1 MKTSGMFFLRRPPFR
16 VQLASPRDGHD
27 HGWQLL
33 LGERHSQRGIQM
45 LSAMWI
51 GSAAEAFMQAH
62 PELRAGDCLNLQLD
76 RLHANRDEIV
86 GFVERGEL
94 APPRWPA
101 LAHDDGANALPQAPR
116 AVSCGAPPLS
126 PSPSP
131 MTHSIV
137 ALSTVKL
144 HAQAAARSRR
154 PAEDACPY
162 PFESAAAGSFKAY
175 YEAELQRMRDEL
187 AQSQAQDASQA
198 EGQPS

>member
-16 VQLASPRDGHD
+16 VQLGSPRDGND
-27 HGWQLL
+27 HGWQFL

-51 GSAAEAFMQAH
+51 GGAADAFMQTH
-62 PELRAGDCLNLQLD
+62 PDLKAGDCLNLHLD

-94 APPRWPA
+94 APPRWPMPA
-101 LAHDDGANALPQAPR
+101 PAPSASAVPEPPR
-116 AVSCGAPPLS
+116 AVSCGAPPFS
-126 PSPSP
+126 PAPTP

-137 ALSTVKL
+137 ALTTVKRQ
-144 HAQAAARSRR
+144 AQDAARARR
-154 PAEDACPY
+154 SVDDACPY

-175 YEAELQRMRDEL
+175 YEAELQRMREE
-187 AQSQAQDASQA
+187 QAQAAQR